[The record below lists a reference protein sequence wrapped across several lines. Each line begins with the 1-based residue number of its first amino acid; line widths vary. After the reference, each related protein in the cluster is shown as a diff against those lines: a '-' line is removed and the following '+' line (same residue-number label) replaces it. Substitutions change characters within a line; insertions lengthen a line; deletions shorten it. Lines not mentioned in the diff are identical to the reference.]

1 MGAEALGFIPNPVG
15 SENPYNYVKL
25 VLPGVVSYESAAY
38 RCAKRPNDTVHEECV
53 PHKISGDAL
62 RWRHDQ
68 LKRWRQELN
77 LPGRLSDLRAYAM
90 RLNLYG
96 DQDEAERLR
105 RANTLI
111 QVRCVY
117 FSSRRTFLSS
127 LLTPPNYLG
136 THFLMTT
143 NTAASCKLRR
153 DICRRAAD
161 DAGNG

>member
-1 MGAEALGFIPNPVG
+1 M
-15 SENPYNYVKL
+15 KL

-68 LKRWRQELN
+68 LKRWRQDLN

-96 DQDEAERLR
+96 DNDEAERLR

-111 QVRCVY
+111 QVGRVSFGSRC
-117 FSSRRTFLSS
+117 T
-127 LLTPPNYLG
+127 LLTPISSPFS
-136 THFLMTT
+136 H
-143 NTAASCKLRR
+143 SS
-153 DICRRAAD
+153 
-161 DAGNG
+161 